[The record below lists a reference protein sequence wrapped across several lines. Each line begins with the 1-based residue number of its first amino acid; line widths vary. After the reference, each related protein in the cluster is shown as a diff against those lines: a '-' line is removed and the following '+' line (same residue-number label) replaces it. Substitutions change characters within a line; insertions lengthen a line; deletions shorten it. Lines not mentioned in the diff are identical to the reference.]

1 MLFHCF
7 VLAAMASTARGGEPS
22 SLPAAVADAVLS
34 KYASLPKNGK
44 PQTHEYTSLA
54 GFALTDD
61 LTPDAPPVVVALGT
75 GTKCLGAD
83 RRCPEGLALADSHA
97 EVLARRAL
105 VLYMYDEI
113 DRLVAAGRTRALEN
127 PRVSIFRPER
137 SEKTIVGGAIA
148 RDRPRPWCSLRP
160 GVRVHM
166 YVSQSPCGDASIYK
180 RRKPRT
186 RRTGRSPTPAS
197 TNAPRRPPTWE
208 PGARAPSC

>member
-1 MLFHCF
+1 MFHCF
-7 VLAAMASTARGGEPS
+7 VLAAMAWAARGGEPS
-22 SLPAAVADAVLS
+22 SLPAAVADAVMS

-44 PQTHEYTSLA
+44 PQAHEYTSLA

-113 DRLVAAGRTRALEN
+113 DRLVAAGRTRAPEN
-127 PRVSIFRPER
+127 PRV
-137 SEKTIVGGAIA
+137 
-148 RDRPRPWCSLRP
+148 RDATS
-160 GVRVHM
+160 
-166 YVSQSPCGDASIYK
+166 ASHC
-180 RRKPRT
+180 
-186 RRTGRSPTPAS
+186 A
-197 TNAPRRPPTWE
+197 
-208 PGARAPSC
+208 